1 MTNPTL
7 ERAAR
12 AAADVGAECGLQT
25 NDGAASWEEIGV
37 HYADIA
43 RAVLMAVLPTLE
55 RVDIEEQGPCG
66 RGWLA
71 AVSSP
76 DGEYVRY
83 EDLQAILNDGEGE

>member
-43 RAVLMAVLPTLE
+43 RAVLMAVRIPDEGMIKAAIDPSLE
-55 RVDIEEQGPCG
+55 CG
-66 RGWLA
+66 GLFALWW
-71 AVSSP
+71 VI
-76 DGEYVRY
+76 DGERRC
-83 EDLQAILNDGEGE
+83 LIGSQ